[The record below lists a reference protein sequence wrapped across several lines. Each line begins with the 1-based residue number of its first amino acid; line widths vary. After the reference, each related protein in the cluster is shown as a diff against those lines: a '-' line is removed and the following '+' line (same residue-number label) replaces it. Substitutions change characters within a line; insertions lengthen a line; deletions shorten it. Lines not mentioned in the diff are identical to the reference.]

1 MTSQNNL
8 NRFNKIY
15 DNTYNDV
22 LKYIIVKCHNVS
34 DANDIIQDTYLEFWK
49 LLNEKEIVDKNIK
62 SFLISIASNKI
73 KKHYSL
79 VKRLKTIS
87 IFSKNNNNI
96 ELMDILKD
104 NLNIEE
110 LIIKQKDWTTIWTYL
125 KKKKN
130 QDIPKIFILYYKYEM
145 TIKEISKQL
154 EKSESY
160 IKNNI
165 YRTLKELKDIFGK
178 ENNYD

>member
-1 MTSQNNL
+1 
-8 NRFNKIY
+8 
-15 DNTYNDV
+15 
-22 LKYIIVKCHNVS
+22 
-34 DANDIIQDTYLEFWK
+34 
-49 LLNEKEIVDKNIK
+49 
-62 SFLISIASNKI
+62 
-73 KKHYSL
+73 
-79 VKRLKTIS
+79 
-87 IFSKNNNNI
+87 
-96 ELMDILKD
+96 MDILKD

-165 YRTLKELKDIFGK
+165 YRTLKELKDIFEK